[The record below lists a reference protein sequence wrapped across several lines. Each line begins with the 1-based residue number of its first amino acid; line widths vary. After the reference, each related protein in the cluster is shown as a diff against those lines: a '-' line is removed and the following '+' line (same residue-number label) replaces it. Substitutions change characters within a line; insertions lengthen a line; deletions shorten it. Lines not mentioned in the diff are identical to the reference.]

1 MSRDAGVVIAAA
13 GSGRRFRGRKQF
25 LVLADRPV
33 LHHSLDAF
41 AAVADVAEIV
51 VVVPEEDLSVGE
63 ELVNAWKEGRTDLDV
78 RVTAGGPRRQDS
90 VLLGI
95 EALELS
101 RYVLVHDAARP
112 LLLPSDVEKL
122 LAVIRKTGAAV
133 IGYPS
138 ADSLKRVV
146 DDTIVDEI
154 DRGQVWAVQTP
165 QGAEIERL
173 RRAYAEVGED
183 REWTD
188 EASLLRAAGVQVTP
202 VEGSRGNMKITS
214 PGDEREAEA
223 ILRARAA
230 SLGGVKQ
237 RGKDR
242 KRTTDYT
249 D

>member
-13 GSGRRFRGRKQF
+13 GSGLRFRGRKQF
-25 LVLADRPV
+25 IVLAGRPV

-41 AAVADVAEIV
+41 AAVADLAEIV
-51 VVVPEEDLSVGE
+51 VVIPEDDLSVGE
-63 ELVNAWKEGRTDLDV
+63 ELVSIWKEKRTELPV
-78 RVTAGGPRRQDS
+78 RVIAGGPRRQDS

-112 LLLPSDVEKL
+112 LLLQSDVENL
-122 LAVIRKTGAAV
+122 LAVIRETGAAV
-133 IGYPS
+133 IGHPS

-146 DDTIVDEI
+146 DGSIVDEI
-154 DRGQVWAVQTP
+154 DRRQVWSVQTP

-173 RRAYAEVGED
+173 RRAYATVGDD

-188 EASLLRAAGVQVTP
+188 EASLLRAAGVRVTP

-214 PGDEREAEA
+214 PGDELLVEA
-223 ILRARAA
+223 ILRARAEGRTPEIRRDAPGGRA
-230 SLGGVKQ
+230 S
-237 RGKDR
+237 
-242 KRTTDYT
+242 
-249 D
+249 

>member
-13 GSGRRFRGRKQF
+13 GSGLRFRGRKQF

-41 AAVADVAEIV
+41 ASVADVAEIV
-51 VVVPEEDLSVGE
+51 VVIPEENLSVGE
-63 ELVNAWKEGRTDLDV
+63 ELVSAWKEERTELPV
-78 RVTAGGPRRQDS
+78 QVIAGGPRRQDS

-95 EALELS
+95 EALEMS
-101 RYVLVHDAARP
+101 RYVMVHDAARP
-112 LLLPSDVEKL
+112 LLLRSDVEKL
-122 LAVIRKTGAAV
+122 LAVIRETGAAV
-133 IGYPS
+133 IGNPS

-146 DDTIVDEI
+146 DGSIVDEI
-154 DRGQVWAVQTP
+154 DRRQVWSVQTP

-173 RRAYAEVGED
+173 RRAYATVGDD

-188 EASLLRAAGVQVTP
+188 EASLLRAAGVRVTP

-214 PGDEREAEA
+214 PGDERLVDA

-230 SLGGVKQ
+230 SSE
-237 RGKDR
+237 D
-242 KRTTDYT
+242 
-249 D
+249 

>member
-13 GSGRRFRGRKQF
+13 GSGLRFRERKQF
-25 LVLADRPV
+25 IVLAGRPV

-41 AAVADVAEIV
+41 AAVADIAEIV
-51 VVVPEEDLSVGE
+51 VVIPEDDLSVGE
-63 ELVNAWKEGRTDLDV
+63 ELVSIWKEKRTELPV
-78 RVTAGGPRRQDS
+78 RVIAGGTRRQDS

-112 LLLPSDVEKL
+112 LLLQSDVEKL
-122 LAVIRKTGAAV
+122 LVVIRETGAAV
-133 IGYPS
+133 IGHPS

-146 DDTIVDEI
+146 DGSIVDEI
-154 DRGQVWAVQTP
+154 DRRQVWSVQTP
-165 QGAEIERL
+165 QGAEIKRL
-173 RRAYAEVGED
+173 LRAYAEVGDD

-188 EASLLRAAGVQVTP
+188 EASLLRAAGVRVTP

-214 PGDEREAEA
+214 PGDELLVEA

-230 SLGGVKQ
+230 SSE
-237 RGKDR
+237 D
-242 KRTTDYT
+242 
-249 D
+249 